1 MVYAVIGCGYG
12 DEGKGLVTDYLSSKL
27 GKNLVIRHNG
37 GAQSGHTVEIDDK
50 RFVFHELSSGSFR
63 HADTLWADTFM
74 PDLYKLQQEV
84 EEFAQISGFT
94 PNIYA
99 SKQSNIT
106 TIDDVLMNM
115 LIEQGRGDNRHGSCG
130 MGINEADLRIKAG
143 FTLTFDDLY
152 TISAQALF
160 DRLKHIREH
169 YHIPRLNQFN
179 IDYTSELYNMLFD
192 DDVLYN
198 YAVSILDN
206 LKYVKIIDINDSF
219 LLHYD
224 NVIFESGQGLKLDAE
239 YAPSLPHVTASRTGR
254 TNIIHLTEKYH
265 LTLDEVF
272 YVTRSY
278 VTKHGAGPLANE
290 IINHSFVD
298 KTNIHNDWQGSI
310 RFASWRDMND
320 MLDVIKQDIAL
331 KQTKNSLVITHLN
344 ETNGHMLFADNTT
357 PVQQFTQQKDIVD
370 LFDNCYLSSTKFSK
384 DIQKIIPQ
392 T

>member
-12 DEGKGLVTDYLSSKL
+12 DEGKGLVTDYLSSKP

-84 EEFAQISGFT
+84 EEFVQISGFT

-143 FTLTFDDLY
+143 FTLTFDDLH
-152 TISAQALF
+152 TISTQALF

-169 YHIPRLNQFN
+169 YHTPRLNQFN
-179 IDYTSELYNMLFD
+179 IDYTSELYSMLFD

-198 YAVSILDN
+198 YAASILDN

-254 TNIIHLTEKYH
+254 TNIIHLIEQYH
-265 LTLDEVF
+265 LALDEVF

-278 VTKHGAGPLANE
+278 VTKHGAGPLTNE

-298 KTNIHNDWQGSI
+298 KTNTHNDWQGSI
-310 RFASWRDMND
+310 RFASWHDIND
-320 MLDVIKQDIAL
+320 MLDVIEQDIAL

-344 ETNGHMLFADNTT
+344 ETNGHMLFADNVI

-370 LFDNCYLSSTKFSK
+370 LFNDCYLSFTKFSK
-384 DIQKIIPQ
+384 DIQKTIPQ